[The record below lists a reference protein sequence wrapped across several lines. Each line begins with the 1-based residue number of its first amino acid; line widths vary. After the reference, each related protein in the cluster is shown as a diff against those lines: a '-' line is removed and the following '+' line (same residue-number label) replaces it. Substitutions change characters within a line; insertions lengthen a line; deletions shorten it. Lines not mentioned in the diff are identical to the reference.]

1 VTRPAKASLAE
12 AQQIATNAYI
22 YGHSPIAAPVTLVQT
37 SNAPKA
43 EGLRTPLNQFVNVP
57 RYGGAPSRAG

>member
-1 VTRPAKASLAE
+1 MTLPAKASLAE
-12 AQQIATNAYI
+12 AQQIATDACIRGY
-22 YGHSPIAAPVTLVQT
+22 SPITAPVTLVQT

-57 RYGGAPSRAG
+57 RHGGAPSRAG

>member
-1 VTRPAKASLAE
+1 
-12 AQQIATNAYI
+12 
-22 YGHSPIAAPVTLVQT
+22 VTLVQT

-57 RYGGAPSRAG
+57 RYGGAPSRAR